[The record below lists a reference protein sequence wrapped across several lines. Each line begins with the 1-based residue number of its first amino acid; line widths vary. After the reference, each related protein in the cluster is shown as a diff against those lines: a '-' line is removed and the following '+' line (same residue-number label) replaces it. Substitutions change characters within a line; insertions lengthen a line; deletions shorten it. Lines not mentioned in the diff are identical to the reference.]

1 MKTEGGFNISE
12 LLEQSQERQRN
23 LETENMEIKEKI
35 LMKEDLINEL
45 TMKYSDYNKHLTQ
58 ICEGLFQTTT
68 PIQSNQTNKIFND
81 EFVIDLIVSEIF
93 NTFLLENSINLNKIN
108 KKICGNYNYFLNT
121 IFLAN
126 EDTKACVSIIHEY
139 LEDVFFRIYNFY
151 LKRIF
156 KTKDIKY
163 KSEIWEIYGHDITD
177 DDINLIAHDIF
188 SHNNL
193 SLLFK
198 FINLNDFPSIDIIKS
213 KLCEK
218 YKHYFKD
225 ENYLLDLV
233 NKNDKVNE
241 KLNSNLL
248 KHKEISV
255 SHIKELVY
263 LCKNKI
269 FSGKIVHKDYQIYN
283 FKKFYIEYLN
293 LEKLDL
299 ESSYNFINN
308 LDSQDT
314 IDHLTNSIK
323 YRQSP
328 LKSFSIDTNI
338 NGKINFPLTK
348 LIQCILLYNSE
359 LSYFSLTDA
368 SLINKQFL
376 QVIKL
381 VNFSSLEILDLSN
394 NKLGDANIN
403 LLSEALKFNDSLKI
417 LYLSNNDITSAGGSY
432 LSEVFKDNKSIEKLN
447 LGGNKISD
455 TGLSKMITSISM
467 NNNIKLID
475 ISDNKIS
482 HKDLLYLS
490 NHLVM
495 KNQTIHILN
504 LSFNKFDAE
513 SVNLLGLSLKN
524 NNTLKILYL
533 NSVSFNEDSSPYLF
547 QHLASA
553 KLSEIHLDNN
563 YLGEIGGIL
572 CANVLKHNIYIKI
585 ISMKK
590 CELNSMSLHCI
601 AKAFE
606 VNDSLRFMNL
616 EENIFNDQSLLT
628 VKKTIDTRSIKIS
641 LSSSFMSPN
650 SLAIIKQSSNFIIS

>member
-323 YRQSP
+323 YSQSP
-328 LKSFSIDTNI
+328 LKSFSIETNI

-403 LLSEALKFNDSLKI
+403 
-417 LYLSNNDITSAGGSY
+417 
-432 LSEVFKDNKSIEKLN
+432 
-447 LGGNKISD
+447 
-455 TGLSKMITSISM
+455 
-467 NNNIKLID
+467 
-475 ISDNKIS
+475 
-482 HKDLLYLS
+482 LLYLS